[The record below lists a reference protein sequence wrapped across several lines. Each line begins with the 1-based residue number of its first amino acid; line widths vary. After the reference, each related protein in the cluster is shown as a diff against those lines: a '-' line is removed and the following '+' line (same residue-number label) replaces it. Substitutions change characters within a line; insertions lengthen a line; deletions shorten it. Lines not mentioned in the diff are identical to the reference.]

1 MKMYVCVWVGLCV
14 GLCLGLCVG
23 LRVGVCV
30 SPCVCVCLCMFPCF
44 NTCTRSKFG
53 NHKGCTSET
62 KLFNQ
67 RGIETH
73 FGHVNRFNHCMFW
86 TFRNRFF
93 LLLLTC
99 HVLIR
104 THAGLA
110 RRGNR
115 TSFQNEIVSTDQFDL
130 SLGWNHARL
139 QWRIAMKYDP
149 AVYPISFQEQKF
161 WMYVCNMPFH
171 MASTSKRNIQFFPP
185 ARSRFLILSVSLS
198 SFLRPSFLP
207 SFLPAFLPSLILP
220 PRAKI
225 SVGSVGP
232 QLRTQNFNG
241 HCQVSLGTA
250 GPQPWTLGLSGH
262 LSRTSRWPINYRRQL
277 RSILPKKNYHHHQ
290 QQQQCMLVINLPA
303 ITSR

>member
-1 MKMYVCVWVGLCV
+1 MKMYVCVCEWDCV
-14 GLCLGLCVG
+14 WAYVW
-23 LRVGVCV
+23 VCV
-30 SPCVCVCLCMFPCF
+30 WACVWACVCHRVCVRVCLCMFPCF

-93 LLLLTC
+93 FLLLTC

-130 SLGWNHARL
+130 SLG
-139 QWRIAMKYDP
+139 
-149 AVYPISFQEQKF
+149 
-161 WMYVCNMPFH
+161 
-171 MASTSKRNIQFFPP
+171 
-185 ARSRFLILSVSLS
+185 
-198 SFLRPSFLP
+198 
-207 SFLPAFLPSLILP
+207 
-220 PRAKI
+220 
-225 SVGSVGP
+225 
-232 QLRTQNFNG
+232 
-241 HCQVSLGTA
+241 
-250 GPQPWTLGLSGH
+250 
-262 LSRTSRWPINYRRQL
+262 
-277 RSILPKKNYHHHQ
+277 
-290 QQQQCMLVINLPA
+290 
-303 ITSR
+303 

>member
-1 MKMYVCVWVGLCV
+1 MYVCVSGIVCGPMSGFVC
-14 GLCLGLCVG
+14 GPACG
-23 LRVGVCV
+23 RVCV
-30 SPCVCVCLCMFPCF
+30 TVCVCLCMFPCF

-110 RRGNR
+110 GRGNR
-115 TSFQNEIVSTDQFDL
+115 TSFQNEIVLTDQFDL
-130 SLGWNHARL
+130 SLGWNHAKL
-139 QWRIAMKYDP
+139 QWHIAMKYDP

-185 ARSRFLILSVSLS
+185 CQVTVFDLLSVTSL
-198 SFLRPSFLP
+198 LPPSFFPSLLPSCLP
-207 SFLPAFLPSLILP
+207 SFPHPSP
-220 PRAKI
+220 
-225 SVGSVGP
+225 
-232 QLRTQNFNG
+232 
-241 HCQVSLGTA
+241 
-250 GPQPWTLGLSGH
+250 
-262 LSRTSRWPINYRRQL
+262 
-277 RSILPKKNYHHHQ
+277 
-290 QQQQCMLVINLPA
+290 
-303 ITSR
+303 

>member
-1 MKMYVCVWVGLCV
+1 
-14 GLCLGLCVG
+14 
-23 LRVGVCV
+23 
-30 SPCVCVCLCMFPCF
+30 
-44 NTCTRSKFG
+44 
-53 NHKGCTSET
+53 
-62 KLFNQ
+62 
-67 RGIETH
+67 
-73 FGHVNRFNHCMFW
+73 
-86 TFRNRFF
+86 
-93 LLLLTC
+93 
-99 HVLIR
+99 
-104 THAGLA
+104 
-110 RRGNR
+110 
-115 TSFQNEIVSTDQFDL
+115 
-130 SLGWNHARL
+130 
-139 QWRIAMKYDP
+139 
-149 AVYPISFQEQKF
+149 
-161 WMYVCNMPFH
+161 
-171 MASTSKRNIQFFPP
+171 
-185 ARSRFLILSVSLS
+185 LILSVSLS

-277 RSILPKKNYHHHQ
+277 RSILPKKNYHHHHHQ